1 MRGLPPLRPLP
12 WAALLLAACLLL
24 PAPAWAQS
32 RGEPQKLPSVWV
44 RIGETQVQVSLALT
58 PQQRQRGYMHY
69 RSIGDTEGMLFV
81 FDSHRRSCMWMRNTL
96 VPLTVAWLTDGG
108 AIVNTADMQPLSEK
122 SHCSAKPVRL
132 ALEMRR
138 GWFAE
143 RKLDEGAVLQGMQPL
158 LRQLLK
164 DGGEP

>member
-1 MRGLPPLRPLP
+1 MRSHSTLWPLP
-12 WAALLLAACLLL
+12 LLLAACLLS
-24 PAPAWAQS
+24 APAWSQP

-44 RIGETQVQVSLALT
+44 RIGETQVRVSLALT

-143 RKLDEGAVLQGMQPL
+143 RELAQGAVLEGLQPL

-164 DGGEP
+164 DGEAP